1 MLEPELICKWIGIWC
16 FIFEFEFEQ
25 IYNVGR
31 FMITVLRKLLV
42 ILLRNLFNETQDGND
57 IGSR

>member
-25 IYNVGR
+25 ILYIMLAGSWYC
-31 FMITVLRKLLV
+31 FAKI
-42 ILLRNLFNETQDGND
+42 
-57 IGSR
+57 IGHIIAKPI